1 MLHTHTHCANVVS
14 HNEQTM
20 VRVLCFC
27 LYVLEDGNVTLND
40 AQDNAQNEINQT
52 ATAEIESDGIGM

>member
-1 MLHTHTHCANVVS
+1 
-14 HNEQTM
+14 M

-40 AQDNAQNEINQT
+40 AQDNAQNEIVNQT